1 MGFTPLLGRLSEHG
15 NIEHIRFFRID
26 DAGLCSQLEKK
37 NSPSLAFNM
46 SVRLMS
52 VPAMS
57 FYLLSYSLGP
67 EVPPIVTQVTAF
79 FSVLS

>member
-1 MGFTPLLGRLSEHG
+1 MVLRL
-15 NIEHIRFFRID
+15 R
-26 DAGLCSQLEKK
+26 SQLEKK

-57 FYLLSYSLGP
+57 FFLLSYSLGY
-67 EVPPIVTQVTAF
+67 EVPPIATQITAF

>member
-1 MGFTPLLGRLSEHG
+1 MVLRL
-15 NIEHIRFFRID
+15 R
-26 DAGLCSQLEKK
+26 SQLEKK

-52 VPAMS
+52 VPAQP